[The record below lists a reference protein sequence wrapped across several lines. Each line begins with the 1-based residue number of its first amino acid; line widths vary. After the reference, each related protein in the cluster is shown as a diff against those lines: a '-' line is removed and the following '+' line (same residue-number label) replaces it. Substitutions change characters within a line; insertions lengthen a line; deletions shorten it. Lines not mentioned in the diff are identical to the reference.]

1 MQLVAVDYQAE
12 NAQEEFVKSLRETGF
27 GVLKN
32 HPIQQSLVQG
42 IYDNWQGFFDSEE
55 KNDYLYNKGK
65 QDGFFPQSVSEIA
78 KGFTKKDIKEY
89 YHYYDGDGL
98 ATCFFIRSKRNQKG
112 FKL

>member
-32 HPIQQSLVQG
+32 HPIRQSLVQG

-55 KNDYLYNKGK
+55 KNVTCTTRVNKTDFPLRAYL
-65 QDGFFPQSVSEIA
+65 
-78 KGFTKKDIKEY
+78 
-89 YHYYDGDGL
+89 
-98 ATCFFIRSKRNQKG
+98 R
-112 FKL
+112 